1 MPTETIFYLKCF
13 LKRRISIVSIGSSIH
28 NCTDCSLDNTC
39 QSRSH
44 ALATYSNF
52 QNYRQYPSALNQP
65 TAIPLTDAQKRTGD
79 GFRQKFGSPAL
90 PFAQKRLYL
99 RPQHLNRIHIGA
111 VRRQIPQL
119 CACGVICVVCH
130 RRSTAAFCPARAAF
144 CPFFSSPCDIL
155 YHSLL
160 QLSRVTA
167 ILEVAI
173 KSPNS
178 YRICDSC
185 LGFLPSIAIP
195 CIQNICKIML
205 F

>member
-79 GFRQKFGSPAL
+79 GFRQEFGSPAL

-119 CACGVICVVCH
+119 YACGVICVVCP
-130 RRSTAAFCPARAAF
+130 RRSAAAFCPAL
-144 CPFFSSPCDIL
+144 CSIL
-155 YHSLL
+155 PIFLISL
-160 QLSRVTA
+160 
-167 ILEVAI
+167 
-173 KSPNS
+173 
-178 YRICDSC
+178 
-185 LGFLPSIAIP
+185 
-195 CIQNICKIML
+195 
-205 F
+205 